1 MKKIFVPL
9 IAGTLSVALAG
20 GAVAADDPIRKA
32 QELRQAPMKLIGNNF
47 GFMKAMA
54 KGDIPWNA
62 EEFQAR
68 GRELGAIGQLD
79 LTRGYVPDS
88 YEGQTRAKPDVDFE
102 IDEFR
107 EKMAK
112 FETALRE
119 FGGIQGADGMK
130 AKFGDLGENCKGCH
144 KKYKSKEYQD

>member
-1 MKKIFVPL
+1 MKKMFIPL
-9 IAGTLSVALAG
+9 VAATLSITLAG
-20 GAVAADDPIRKA
+20 AALAADDPIRKA

-47 GFMKAMA
+47 GFMNAMA

-62 EEFQAR
+62 DEFQAR

-88 YEGQTRAKPDVDFE
+88 YEGKTRAKPDVDFE
-102 IDEFR
+102 IDDFQ
-107 EKMAK
+107 EKMQK
-112 FETALRE
+112 FQVALRD
-119 FGGIQGADGMK
+119 FGGIKDAESMK
-130 AKFGDLGENCKGCH
+130 AKVADLGENCKGCH